1 LPERKRLLRTFGVLA
16 LTSLGFGL
24 LAGGASAQTV
34 DDAGGSDLASQF
46 GGFELSA
53 SGSGI
58 LLTYDIENA
67 LPVSPVL
74 SLGLPE
80 AVANQSNSSGY
91 ALASLAYP
99 GPLVADLG
107 SALKQ
112 GGTDAPIPPYP
123 VRTQAYYPG
132 EQTSQRDQTFPGAD
146 MSSITNESSAE
157 ASSKYSGI
165 SVPGVFQTGA
175 VEVHSKTEITNGAV
189 VSHTR
194 VHQGNID
201 ILGGLIHIGSVVTDI
216 SSSSDGTKGTNSGT
230 TNVSEATVLGLA
242 ATIDGTGIH
251 LKQGL
256 PPANPITDAAK
267 QATDPLTQGLGQVA
281 EGAAPLTQQLS
292 NLIAQA
298 VGSQKSIN
306 DLLLQAGIQVR
317 ILSPQGNVDGG
328 AANMQAAG
336 LGINFDYP
344 GASDERFAQVLSLIP
359 SDQLPSQGIPGAGL
373 SPQAIVNLFKEHH
386 ISDLSFAPAST
397 SVNAT
402 AAFTVDDSA
411 FGTDTGSFG
420 TSVDTGSFG
429 TGDLGA
435 TVPSLGTNGG
445 SAPGT
450 GNASLA
456 SGFGGGGSA
465 IPIALVLIMIFS
477 SPFWGAAS
485 KRFAEAT
492 LGGTSAAC
500 PDGKDLPPT
509 PPGSAT

>member
-1 LPERKRLLRTFGVLA
+1 LPERKRLLRTMGVLA

-34 DDAGGSDLASQF
+34 DDGSGGGSDLASQF

-53 SGSGI
+53 QGSGV
-58 LLTYDIENA
+58 LLTYDIKNA

-74 SLGLPE
+74 ALGLPE

-99 GPLVADLG
+99 GPLIADLG

-132 EQTSQRDQTFPGAD
+132 DQTSQRDQTFPGAD
-146 MSSITNESSAE
+146 MSSITTESSAE
-157 ASSKYSGI
+157 GSSKYSGL
-165 SVPGVFQTGA
+165 SVPGVFEAGA
-175 VEVHSKTEITNGAV
+175 VEVDAKTEITDGAV

-216 SSSSDGTKGTNSGT
+216 TSKSDGSKGSNTGS
-230 TNVSEATVLGLA
+230 TNVAEATVLGLA
-242 ATIDGTGIH
+242 ATIDGSGVH
-251 LKQGL
+251 LKQEL
-256 PPANPITDAAK
+256 PPPNPITDAAK

-281 EGAAPLTQQLS
+281 KGAAPLTQQLS
-292 NLIAQA
+292 NLISQA

-306 DLLLQAGIQVR
+306 DVLKQAGIEVR
-317 ILSPQGNVDGG
+317 VLAPQGNVDGG

-336 LGINFDYP
+336 LGINFTYP
-344 GASDERFAQVLSLIP
+344 GASDERFAQLLSLVP
-359 SDQLPSQGIPGAGL
+359 SDQLPSDGVPGVGL
-373 SPQAIVNLFKEHH
+373 SPQALVNLFKETHVA
-386 ISDLSFAPAST
+386 DLSFAAAST
-397 SVNAT
+397 TVNAT
-402 AAFTVDDSA
+402 PAFAFDDGA
-411 FGTDTGSFG
+411 FGSDTGSFG
-420 TSVDTGSFG
+420 SIDTGGFG

-435 TVPSLGTNGG
+435 VTPSIGSPSRTGT
-445 SAPGT
+445 T
-450 GNASLA
+450 GPADLA

-509 PPGSAT
+509 SGSTT